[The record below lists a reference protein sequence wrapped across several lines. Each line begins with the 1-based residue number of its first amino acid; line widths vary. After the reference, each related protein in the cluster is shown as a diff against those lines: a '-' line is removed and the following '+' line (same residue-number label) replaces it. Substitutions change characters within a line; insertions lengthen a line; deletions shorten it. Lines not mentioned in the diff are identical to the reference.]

1 MFIGLSLLFAGRTEG
16 AAFVHET
23 PSGIVRG
30 ESALIEVLS
39 LDGAPIHDMKVYF
52 RETGE
57 NDFKGV
63 PMEREGHVYAASLET
78 SGVTSG
84 QIEYFIAYEGGLG
97 SVGTMP
103 ENNPRMQ
110 PYILSVAPSGLPQE
124 TGSFDVFIVS
134 PQPEDVVLQDEVVV
148 VASVLGGEV
157 DIDFSVS
164 KLFFD
169 EIDVS
174 SGAVFSD
181 GIITYVPDFVGIG
194 RHEIKVQLFDQTGE
208 LAVERTWRFRA
219 AQMESVEERVRMRGS
234 LYLDNRNQR
243 ISEGN
248 DNFFTGGGQVFLNY
262 GNLDIQSRVV
272 LSSEES
278 SDAQPVNRYNGEL
291 QYRFW
296 NTSRIYLNAGDIF
309 PYYNPLVFQDKRIR
323 GWQAG
328 LDLGPFSLDYVAG
341 RTSRGV
347 EGRLDT
353 DSEGQQIQ
361 VNGTY
366 RENIVAIRPGF
377 RFSERTRWH
386 LNLVNS
392 REDEGSIQYGGNV
405 REALIVGTDFS
416 IELDKR
422 RILFESS
429 FQASIQNS
437 DAGGPEVEFQDLVEL
452 DSTLADNDVAE
463 KAFDFLKNSGFLSVT
478 GGLNPLP
485 SLAMQTDLRLR
496 YLNNNIKITYSNIS
510 SNFANPGNPY
520 LLKDIRG
527 ITVTDHIRLLKN
539 QVFLNV
545 FYRQYSNNLAQ
556 EEYRT
561 KNNEFGSSLSWFP
574 RRSLPNLTLG
584 YEHVS
589 RENSVTAQDT
599 LDQEFLYVED
609 NRNQRISLA
618 SSYDVQIGGLRNT
631 LSLNFSSYRRD
642 DDAFTENRSRFSSL
656 TLGVRTRFK
665 FPLTCRVSF
674 SQSGTD
680 LGDAEPS
687 VTDVQR
693 WNVRCDY
700 RWSNLLGRDVMQ
712 PFFNLSFQNIDS
724 EFFQADATRIVRTM
738 LSGGFTYRNT
748 PFGTLVLRFD
758 SILYDEDGVSVRDH
772 VFHARYEVNF

>member
-1 MFIGLSLLFAGRTEG
+1 M
-16 AAFVHET
+16 
-23 PSGIVRG
+23 
-30 ESALIEVLS
+30 
-39 LDGAPIHDMKVYF
+39 
-52 RETGE
+52 
-57 NDFKGV
+57 
-63 PMEREGHVYAASLET
+63 
-78 SGVTSG
+78 
-84 QIEYFIAYEGGLG
+84 
-97 SVGTMP
+97 
-103 ENNPRMQ
+103 
-110 PYILSVAPSGLPQE
+110 
-124 TGSFDVFIVS
+124 
-134 PQPEDVVLQDEVVV
+134 
-148 VASVLGGEV
+148 
-157 DIDFSVS
+157 
-164 KLFFD
+164 
-169 EIDVS
+169 
-174 SGAVFSD
+174 
-181 GIITYVPDFVGIG
+181 
-194 RHEIKVQLFDQTGE
+194 
-208 LAVERTWRFRA
+208 
-219 AQMESVEERVRMRGS
+219 
-234 LYLDNRNQR
+234 
-243 ISEGN
+243 
-248 DNFFTGGGQVFLNY
+248 
-262 GNLDIQSRVV
+262 
-272 LSSEES
+272 
-278 SDAQPVNRYNGEL
+278 
-291 QYRFW
+291 
-296 NTSRIYLNAGDIF
+296 
-309 PYYNPLVFQDKRIR
+309 FQDKRIR

-452 DSTLADNDVAE
+452 DSTLADNDIAE

-712 PFFNLSFQNIDS
+712 PFFNLSFQNIES